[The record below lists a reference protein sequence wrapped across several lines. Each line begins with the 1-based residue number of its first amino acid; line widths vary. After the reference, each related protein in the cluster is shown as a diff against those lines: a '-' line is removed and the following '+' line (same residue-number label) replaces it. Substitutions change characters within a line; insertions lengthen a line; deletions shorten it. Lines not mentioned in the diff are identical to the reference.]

1 MFKKVYTANVVYD
14 GKTVGSVVARAWFW
28 VSPYDVWDG
37 LTEEANNQQARICDF
52 RRVK

>member
-14 GKTVGSVVARAWFW
+14 GRIVGSVVARVWFW
-28 VSPYDVWDG
+28 VSPYDAWDALIG
-37 LTEEANNQQARICDF
+37 EANNEGARICDF